1 MTLTIEL
8 SPEEEARLREQAR
21 QRGEEAEAVARG
33 FVRAGLGL
41 GVQLELTEAKHAFLT
56 HRLRDAGLL
65 TEVPSHPGQT
75 VPFRPVTVIG
85 APVSQTLLE
94 DRE

>member
-33 FVRAGLGL
+33 FVRAGLNAPS
-41 GVQLELTEAKHAFLT
+41 VERASRTAFLQ
-56 HRLRDAGLL
+56 HLL
-65 TEVPSHPGQT
+65 DQGVIPFIPEGRPG
-75 VPFRPVTVIG
+75 PPRPVPVRG
-85 APVSQTLLE
+85 EPVSETIIE
-94 DRE
+94 